1 MYNQFWTSGGCEL
14 SKKYY
19 WLKLKRDFFTQPKI
33 KKLRRIAGGD
43 TYTIIYLKMMLL
55 SLEND
60 GVLGFEGI
68 EGTFPEEIALT
79 IDEDPDNVNV
89 AINYLFTQNLIEEI
103 SPNNFLMVQAVD
115 MTGNETD
122 SAIRMRRLREN
133 RKEVVGK
140 LEKTSRCDNDVTASN
155 TLVISCDTD
164 KKKKKEKD
172 IEKDSES
179 RAQKDYQQIADMY
192 NDTCVSFPHLT
203 KLSDRRRKAIRA
215 RLKAG
220 YTLDDFQRLFE
231 LAESSEFLKGSNGRN
246 WSATFDWLIQDG
258 NMAKVLDGNYQSREP
273 MQKGEKNNEKSENSY
288 SVKLW

>member
-1 MYNQFWTSGGCEL
+1 M

>member
-1 MYNQFWTSGGCEL
+1 M

-19 WLKLKRDFFTQPKI
+19 WLKLKKDFFTQPKI

-43 TYTIIYLKMMLL
+43 TYTVIYLKMMLL
-55 SLEND
+55 SLENN
-60 GVLGFEGI
+60 GVLEFEGV
-68 EGTFPEEIALT
+68 EETFSEEIALT
-79 IDEDPDNVNV
+79 IDEDPDNVSV
-89 AINYLFTQNLIEEI
+89 TINYLFAQNLIEEI
-103 SPNNFLMVQAVD
+103 GSNNFLMVQAVD

-140 LEKTSRCDNDVTASN
+140 LEKTSRCDNDVTASD

-164 KKKKKEKD
+164 KEKKKEKD
-172 IEKDSES
+172 IEKDSEKDTES
-179 RAQKDYQQIADMY
+179 RAKKDYQQIADMY

-203 KLSDRRRKAIRA
+203 KLSDRRRKAIKA
-215 RLKAG
+215 RFKAG

-231 LAESSEFLKGSNGRN
+231 LAESSEFLKGGNGRN

-273 MQKGEKNNEKSENSY
+273 IQKGEKDSEESENSY